1 MKILNKFKSIL
12 TAVMV
17 LGLFFTMGTK
27 SAYAADA
34 DIASGIYEVEN
45 EVYHESETGM
55 AMSRSYLLPTM
66 EVEVTKDGI
75 VYTIGFSG
83 SDYMENYRMLV
94 NGEDTDIEIVD
105 EVTEEGVVK
114 LKVVVDKVD
123 ADMDALIYVAPMA
136 RDVQFK
142 VIPKMETLTLIEAI
156 EEETE
161 EVVEEVVAE
170 DLVEEVVTEV
180 DATSGASEKYKTMAI
195 AGGVAVVFIAGIA
208 AVLVIKAKKKK

>member
-1 MKILNKFKSIL
+1 MKILNKFKCIL
-12 TAVMV
+12 TAVMI

-27 SAYAADA
+27 SAYAVDA

-94 NGEDTDIEIVD
+94 NGEDTAVEMVD
-105 EVTEEGVVK
+105 EVTEEGIVK
-114 LKVVVDKVD
+114 LKVEVDKVD
-123 ADMDALIYVAPMA
+123 ADMDALIYVAPMG

-156 EEETE
+156 EEAE
-161 EVVEEVVAE
+161 EVIEEVVAE
-170 DLVEEVVTEV
+170 DLIEEVVTEV
-180 DATSGASEKYKTMAI
+180 DATSGASENYKTMAV
-195 AGGVAVVFIAGIA
+195 AGGVAVVVIAGIV

>member
-27 SAYAADA
+27 SAYAVDA

-156 EEETE
+156 EEAE
-161 EVVEEVVAE
+161 EVIEEVVAE